1 MATAVGPFLGGWL
14 ISAVSWRLIFF
25 INLPVAVAVLVVSRR
40 HVPESRDPTITG
52 RLDVPGAVLFSLALA
67 ALTYGLT
74 EGAGQGWGSPVTVGA
89 LVAGAGLLVAFC
101 LVELGRKSPL
111 LPLGIFR
118 SAQFSGA
125 NAVTFVVYG
134 GLGGALFL
142 LPIQLQQVLGF
153 TPLEAGIALLP
164 ITVIML
170 ALSSRSGALA
180 ARIGPRLQ
188 MSVGPL
194 LVGAGLALLARVGVT
209 DRYMPGVLPALLVLG
224 FGLAATVAPLTAAVL
239 AAAPSE
245 HSGIASAVN
254 NDVARVGSLVAVA
267 VLPSLAGI
275 TGKSYLH
282 PAQFSAG
289 FHTAVLISAAA
300 CGVGSLIAVLTI
312 RNPAPSPKPELQVE
326 WQCGLE
332 APSLCGD
339 QGPGPGRQ
347 REAAASS

>member
-1 MATAVGPFLGGWL
+1 
-14 ISAVSWRLIFF
+14 
-25 INLPVAVAVLVVSRR
+25 
-40 HVPESRDPTITG
+40 
-52 RLDVPGAVLFSLALA
+52 
-67 ALTYGLT
+67 
-74 EGAGQGWGSPVTVGA
+74 
-89 LVAGAGLLVAFC
+89 
-101 LVELGRKSPL
+101 
-111 LPLGIFR
+111 
-118 SAQFSGA
+118 
-125 NAVTFVVYG
+125 
-134 GLGGALFL
+134 
-142 LPIQLQQVLGF
+142 
-153 TPLEAGIALLP
+153 
-164 ITVIML
+164 
-170 ALSSRSGALA
+170 
-180 ARIGPRLQ
+180 

-312 RNPAPSPKPELQVE
+312 RNPAPLPKAGAKRRMAMRPR
-326 WQCGLE
+326 
-332 APSLCGD
+332 
-339 QGPGPGRQ
+339 GPGTVRRPGAGTATRQ
-347 REAAASS
+347 REAAASP

>member
-1 MATAVGPFLGGWL
+1 V
-14 ISAVSWRLIFF
+14 
-25 INLPVAVAVLVVSRR
+25 
-40 HVPESRDPTITG
+40 TG
-52 RLDVPGAVLFSLALA
+52 RLDIVGAALFSLALA
-67 ALTYGLT
+67 GLTYGLT
-74 EGAGQGWGSPVTVGA
+74 EGASLGWGSPATLGA
-89 LVAGAGLLVAFC
+89 LIGGGALFVAFC
-101 LVELGRKSPL
+101 IVELKEKSPL

-118 SAQFSGA
+118 SSQFSGA

-153 TPLEAGIALLP
+153 SPLEAGVALLP

-194 LVGAGLALLARVGVT
+194 LVGAGLALLARVGVA
-209 DRYMPGVLPALLVLG
+209 DRYVPGVLPALIVLG

-275 TGKSYLH
+275 TGESYLH
-282 PAQFSAG
+282 PAVFSAG
-289 FHTAVLISAAA
+289 FHNAVLISAAA
-300 CGVGSLIAVLTI
+300 CVAGSLIAVLTI
-312 RNPAPSPKPELQVE
+312 RNPAREVKPAPPVE

-332 APSLCGD
+332 APALCGPPG
-339 QGPGPGRQ
+339 QSQRFRQQAEAYPEGVPGPP
-347 REAAASS
+347 